1 MSSASTF
8 NPTGGCA
15 KGHYQLI
22 AFCSLEQTG
31 SHSLS
36 FSVWAGV
43 LGMAVPP
50 ERCSRSAGAPRGAQ
64 RADFK

>member
-22 AFCSLEQTG
+22 AFCSLELTG
-31 SHSLS
+31 SRALS

-43 LGMAVPP
+43 LGAVVPL
-50 ERCSRSAGAPRGAQ
+50 EQCGGSAGAPGGAQ
-64 RADFK
+64 RAGFQ